1 MKTTKEWLTMSILRV
16 VQDEVEFFTHISN
29 GACKMSE
36 SGMARICDITQQSMY
51 EKIQTV
57 LTGKLNSKC
66 LKEFAGKDLS
76 QQETLKINGLSVNLN
91 LHPSN
96 FCAAMIEHYAF
107 ESRHKTKAAL
117 FAYRKFARIGIE
129 AWIQGITG
137 WQPHREPAEP
147 TFEAVDKFITDR
159 IGKGL
164 MAAAVHPGEVIKM
177 IQECGFSAAGLRLYF
192 YLEMRS
198 LQDQN
203 PDVETICQDLK
214 ISRSTF
220 KKWLPEIQDWSRCAD
235 WIKLPTRQGPERIIQ
250 LRLHKEL
257 GGKMEAYTP
266 IGPIDLVTTTEIIEI
281 KKIEDWKTAF
291 GQVVAKS
298 QTFPSH
304 TKRIHLFGESSKQL
318 KKITAHCHPFDVVV
332 TFEKAAVEG

>member
-1 MKTTKEWLTMSILRV
+1 MSILRV
-16 VQDEVEFFTHISN
+16 VEDGVEFFTHISN
-29 GACKMSE
+29 GACEMSE
-36 SGMARICDITQQSMY
+36 TGMARICDITQQSMN
-51 EKIQTV
+51 EKIQV
-57 LTGKLNSKC
+57 ALTGKLDSEC
-66 LKEFAGKDLS
+66 LKEFVDKDLRS
-76 QQETLKINGLSVNLN
+76 QVTLVIDGVTMNVNLY
-91 LHPSN
+91 PSN
-96 FCAAMIEHYAF
+96 FCAAIIEHYAF

-117 FAYRKFARIGIE
+117 FAYRKFARIGID

-137 WQPHREPAEP
+137 WKPELQL
-147 TFEAVDKFITDR
+147 TFEAVEKFISDR
-159 IGKGL
+159 LGKGL

-177 IQECGFSAAGLRLYF
+177 LQECGFSAAGLRLSF

-198 LQDQN
+198 LQDQS

-266 IGPIDLVTTTEIIEI
+266 IGPVDLVTKTEIIEI

-318 KKITAHCHPFDVVV
+318 KKITAHCHPFDVMV
-332 TFEKAAVEG
+332 TFEKATIAAVAA